1 MSLKVGIIGLPN
13 VGKST
18 LFQALTKKRVDIA
31 NYPFCTI
38 DPNVGVVAVP
48 DERLEKLSQ
57 LSKSAK
63 TTPTVIEFVDIAGLV
78 KDAHKGE
85 GLGNQF
91 LAHIREADAL
101 AMVIRFFEDGNV
113 VHVTGG
119 INPVEDIQTINLE
132 LILADMALVEKC
144 LDAASRE
151 TKSGDKAA
159 IARLNILEK
168 IKQGLDSG
176 EPVRHIFPNPEDL
189 EIINEIQFLTS
200 KKVLYIANVCED
212 MAAVKPEEL
221 IKKYGLQAVIQNPD
235 TLIPISAKIESEMA
249 NLSHNERQEYLASL
263 NLEKSGLD
271 RLTRAAYGTLG
282 LISFFTTG
290 EKETHAWTIE
300 RGWTARQAAGRVHSD
315 MEKGFISADVCA
327 YDDFIELGSEENTR
341 KAGKMQKQGREYEVH
356 DGDICIFYFSN

>member
-1 MSLKVGIIGLPN
+1 MSLKIGIIGLPN

-18 LFQALTKKRVDIA
+18 LFQALTSNEVDVA

-38 DPNVGVVAVP
+38 DPNVGMVEVP
-48 DERLEKLSQ
+48 DERLKKLAQ

-78 KDAHKGE
+78 KDAHRGE

-113 VHVTGG
+113 VHVAGG
-119 INPVEDIQTINLE
+119 INPAEDIQTINLE
-132 LILADMALVEKC
+132 LILADLALAEKC
-144 LDAASRE
+144 LNAASRE

-159 IARLNILEK
+159 IAKLNVLEK
-168 IKQGLDSG
+168 IKQGLDRG

-200 KKVLYIANVCED
+200 KKMLYIANVGED

-221 IKKYGLQAVIQNPD
+221 IKKYGLPAVIQDPD
-235 TLIPISAKIESEMA
+235 TLIPISAKIESEIA
-249 NLSHNERQEYLASL
+249 NLPSAERREYLASL
-263 NLEKSGLD
+263 NLERSGLD

-290 EKETHAWTIE
+290 EKETRAWTIQ
-300 RGWTARQAAGRVHSD
+300 RGWAAPRAAGRVHSD

-327 YDDFIELGSEENTR
+327 YDNFIELGGEEAAR
-341 KAGKMQKQGREYEVH
+341 RAGKMQKQGREYEMR